1 MSTLR
6 SKVTDPR
13 RRVDC
18 KKKKEKKEKKEKRKK
33 KRNMER
39 KETHTHTRTHIHTHK
54 IAKERKL
61 SCTHVY
67 IHTYTYAAHENTMSI
82 GCSKTRFEL
91 AISERGKEWEVWKVF
106 FCKTDGCAVWT
117 TSSRCWQRIFLIN
130 NNNGI
135 QDNFCS
141 SVSASNLKI
150 ETRGNDGAWR
160 FDRWT
165 EDSLSMELVG
175 RSLRVS
181 TRRKKKTKRKKTK
194 KNMRVTF

>member
-39 KETHTHTRTHIHTHK
+39 KETHTHTRTHIHTRK

-61 SCTHVY
+61 LCTH
-67 IHTYTYAAHENTMSI
+67 IHVHICRSWEHNVHRLLEDAVRACDF
-82 GCSKTRFEL
+82 G
-91 AISERGKEWEVWKVF
+91 ERKRMGSMESF

>member
-39 KETHTHTRTHIHTHK
+39 KETHTHTHTRIHIHTRK
-54 IAKERKL
+54 IVKERKL

-106 FCKTDGCAVWT
+106 FCKTDGCAV
-117 TSSRCWQRIFLIN
+117 
-130 NNNGI
+130 
-135 QDNFCS
+135 
-141 SVSASNLKI
+141 
-150 ETRGNDGAWR
+150 
-160 FDRWT
+160 
-165 EDSLSMELVG
+165 
-175 RSLRVS
+175 
-181 TRRKKKTKRKKTK
+181 
-194 KNMRVTF
+194 